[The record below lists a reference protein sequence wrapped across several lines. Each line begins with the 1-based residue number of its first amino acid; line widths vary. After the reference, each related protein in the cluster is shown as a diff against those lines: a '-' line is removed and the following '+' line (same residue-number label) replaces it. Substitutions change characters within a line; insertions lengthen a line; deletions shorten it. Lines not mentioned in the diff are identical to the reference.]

1 MPFSQEKWYFL
12 KIFKSGMEELN
23 ILNLLIILVAAWVGG
38 AVSKKL
44 GYPAILGELV
54 IGIIIGP
61 ALLGVLETSEMLNVL
76 AEVGIILLMVYI
88 GIEINFKDLGKASW
102 PGLLAAAGGFIV
114 PFVLGY
120 YTIIYFG
127 GTDMAAIFVAIA
139 VGVTS
144 LATKSRILV
153 DLKLL
158 NTRIAYVLMAGAL
171 ISDTLALIIFAGIV
185 SFVDVGS
192 IDTAGLIWVA
202 AKAIMFFAFTAVA
215 GIYLLPLLG
224 KLLTKQKI
232 KSRTLH
238 FTLMLIIVFG
248 FAELAELAGLH
259 SILGAFMAGLFVRE
273 GIFNRQISKE
283 INEVFHDISIGFLA
297 PIFFVTAGF
306 NVTLEVFQTDL
317 NMLIAVTVVAMVGKI
332 GGTALFYLP
341 SGFGWREGLTVGT
354 GMNGRGAVEIII
366 AGIGLQMGI
375 INTEIFSILVFMAI
389 FTTLT
394 VPVLLTWTTNWLKR
408 RGELV
413 HQETRDGILILG
425 ANSLGLYLAQKLRE
439 NYPVTLVDSNRELI
453 ANAKKEGFQAIYGN
467 ILKEETMEEAR
478 AIEMG
483 TFIALT
489 GNSEI
494 NLLAAQLAGDAFYIP
509 RKIVLVS
516 PSEGGADV
524 DLLEPIG
531 ASSMFAN
538 KTNIFPWIHKISEND
553 FQEKRIEI
561 NKETT
566 TREWVKK
573 QRNTSE
579 NPLPILIENIEGM
592 VRPFHY
598 NEVIVPG
605 EKVIFLE

>member
-1 MPFSQEKWYFL
+1 
-12 KIFKSGMEELN
+12 MEELN
-23 ILNLLIILVAAWVGG
+23 ILNLLIILVAAWIGG
-38 AVSKKL
+38 SISKKL
-44 GYPAILGELV
+44 GYPAILGELI
-54 IGIIIGP
+54 IGIILGP
-61 ALLGVLETSEMLNVL
+61 ALMGIMETSEMISVL

-88 GIEINFKDLGKASW
+88 GIEINFKDLGRASW

-127 GTDMAAIFVAIA
+127 GTQMAGLFVAIA

-185 SFVDVGS
+185 SFVDAGS
-192 IDTAGLIWVA
+192 IDTLGLFWVA
-202 AKAIMFFAFTAVA
+202 VKAILFFAFTALA

-224 KLLTKQKI
+224 KFLTNQGI

-238 FTLMLIIVFG
+238 FTLILIIVFG

-259 SILGAFMAGLFVRE
+259 SILGAFMAGLFIRE

-283 INEVFHDISIGFLA
+283 INEMFHDIAIGFLA
-297 PIFFVTAGF
+297 PIFFVSAGF

-317 NMLIAVTVVAMVGKI
+317 TLLIVVTLVAMLGKI
-332 GGTALFYLP
+332 FGTAIFYLP
-341 SGFGWREGLTVGT
+341 SGFGWREGIAVGT

-375 INTEIFSILVFMAI
+375 ISAEIFSILVFMAI

-394 VPVLLTWTTNWLKR
+394 VPVLLTWSTNWLKR
-408 RGELV
+408 KGELV
-413 HQETRDGILILG
+413 HQEARNGYLILG
-425 ANSLGLYLAQKLRE
+425 ANPLGLYIAKKLSAI
-439 NYPVTLVDSNRELI
+439 YQVTLVDSNRELI
-453 ANAKKEGFQAIYGN
+453 AKAQSEVYKAIHGN
-467 ILKEETMEEAR
+467 ILKEETMEEAN

-483 TFIALT
+483 TFIAIT

-494 NLLAAQLAGDAFYIP
+494 NLLAAQLASETFYIP
-509 RKIVLVS
+509 KKIVTLS
-516 PSEGGADV
+516 PSEAGADV
-524 DLLEPIG
+524 DLLDPIE

-538 KTNIFPWIHKISEND
+538 KTAINPWLHKISSGT
-553 FQEKRIEI
+553 FQEHSVEVEE
-561 NKETT
+561 ETS
-566 TREWVKK
+566 TREWVK
-573 QRNTSE
+573 E
-579 NPLPILIENIEGM
+579 NVKGKDAILPLLIESIENEI
-592 VRPFHY
+592 RPFHY
-598 NEVIVPG
+598 NEIIMPG
-605 EKVIFLE
+605 EKVIFLQ